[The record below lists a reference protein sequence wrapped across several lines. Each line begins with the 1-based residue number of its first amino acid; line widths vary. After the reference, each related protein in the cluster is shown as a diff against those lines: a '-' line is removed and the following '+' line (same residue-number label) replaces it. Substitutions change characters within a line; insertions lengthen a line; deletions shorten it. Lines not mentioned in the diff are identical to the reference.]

1 MPTNPPSTTG
11 QDAREHGT
19 LSEEAGYDLFVT
31 EQDGEVIYDLTLRKS
46 CTEEAKAA
54 ALDAIPGD
62 AEMSDVFLDG
72 RGSTV
77 YIYIHRP

>member
-11 QDAREHGT
+11 QDVHAHDR
-19 LSEEAGYDLFVT
+19 LREEAGYDLFVT
-31 EQDGEVIYDLTLRKS
+31 EQDGEVIYDLTLHNG
-46 CTEEAKAA
+46 CTETAKAA

-77 YIYIHRP
+77 YIYVHRP